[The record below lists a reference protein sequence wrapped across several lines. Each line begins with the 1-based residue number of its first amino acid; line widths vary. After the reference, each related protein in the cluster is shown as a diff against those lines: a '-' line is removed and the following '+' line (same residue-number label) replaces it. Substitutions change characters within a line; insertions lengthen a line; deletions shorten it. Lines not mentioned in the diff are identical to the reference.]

1 MRSSD
6 GRHTPAGNNPMMSEH
21 AKLSG
26 RPVALPKIIADF
38 VTSHLILLRVIAN
51 FQQNRVERQYAAFRH
66 MLRLNHENTD
76 TLEPFP
82 DSFPSK
88 AIVW

>member
-1 MRSSD
+1 MRSAD
-6 GRHTPAGNNPMMSEH
+6 GQHAPAGSNQMMSEQ

-51 FQQNRVERQYAAFRH
+51 FQQSRVERQYAAFRH

-76 TLEPFP
+76 TLKTVL